1 MSKLKYLLLFFF
13 TSCSLTFLTKKNIK
27 ENQNTDLQIQNG
39 FSAVGEFTYNEQ
51 KSPIKGKINLIFD
64 SKNNMWLSVNS
75 LFNLEL
81 YRIFL
86 IADTLYL
93 INRIEKNYQKISFQ
107 DSTNNINKNLL
118 KKIRDYEN
126 TEVVY
131 DGNVFYLL
139 FSEFSDEKTTNVPK
153 KIVIKKGDE
162 EEVFLEIKL
171 NQIQR
176 TKQKVKINIPD
187 SYEKI

>member
-1 MSKLKYLLLFFF
+1 
-13 TSCSLTFLTKKNIK
+13 
-27 ENQNTDLQIQNG
+27 
-39 FSAVGEFTYNEQ
+39 
-51 KSPIKGKINLIFD
+51 
-64 SKNNMWLSVNS
+64 MWLSVNS

-176 TKQKVKINIPD
+176 TRQKVKINIPD

>member
-131 DGNVFYLL
+131 NGNVFYLL
-139 FSEFSDEKTTNVPK
+139 FSESSDEKTTNIPK
-153 KIVIKKGDE
+153 KIVIKKGE
-162 EEVFLEIKL
+162 EKEFFLEIKL

-176 TKQKVKINIPD
+176 TRQKVEINIPD
-187 SYEKI
+187 NYEKI

>member
-93 INRIEKNYQKISFQ
+93 INRIEKNYQKIS
-107 DSTNNINKNLL
+107 L
-118 KKIRDYEN
+118 
-126 TEVVY
+126 
-131 DGNVFYLL
+131 
-139 FSEFSDEKTTNVPK
+139 
-153 KIVIKKGDE
+153 
-162 EEVFLEIKL
+162 
-171 NQIQR
+171 
-176 TKQKVKINIPD
+176 
-187 SYEKI
+187 

>member
-1 MSKLKYLLLFFF
+1 
-13 TSCSLTFLTKKNIK
+13 
-27 ENQNTDLQIQNG
+27 
-39 FSAVGEFTYNEQ
+39 
-51 KSPIKGKINLIFD
+51 
-64 SKNNMWLSVNS
+64 MWLSVNS

-139 FSEFSDEKTTNVPK
+139 FSEFIDEKTTNVPK
-153 KIVIKKGDE
+153 KIVIKKGDD
-162 EEVFLEIKL
+162 EEVLWK
-171 NQIQR
+171 
-176 TKQKVKINIPD
+176 
-187 SYEKI
+187 